1 MTHPV
6 LRDHDEAV
14 REAVETVGRPT
25 GLAEAPAGALD
36 AVVDGTGPGYYVIY
50 PIPGGSRDG
59 SVADPYADIE
69 LVYQITCVDRG
80 PEGAR
85 WLSDRLEAALAALTV
100 PNRAVMWVTPTPPS
114 GVFKDEDTAAK
125 PLWSTAPTFRIRTTP
140 VTGS

>member
-85 WLSDRLEAALAALTV
+85 WLSDRLEAALDGLTI
-100 PNRAVMWVTPTPPS
+100 PNRSILWVNPTSPS
-114 GVFKDEDTAAK
+114 GVWRDDDTAAQ
-125 PLWSTAPTFRIRTTP
+125 PLFFSTPSWRIRTTP
-140 VTGS
+140 A